1 MAQRR
6 MFSPEIIESEDFLAL
21 PVSSQAL
28 YLHLAMN
35 ADDDG
40 FIQPQ
45 KIMRMVGSSGD
56 DLKIL
61 LAKRFILSFQSGV
74 VVIKH
79 WLIHNLIRGDRY
91 KETRFIEEKNTLKI
105 KDNKAYTE
113 LDKSGCQIDNQCP
126 PQVRLGKVRL
136 GEVREGKVKN
146 TSEETSQIVEL
157 INSFKEVNPSYS
169 KFFANKSQRSA
180 FQRMLKVHGLEKLQ
194 KIISFL
200 PQSNTTQYMPVITT
214 PIQLEDKFAQLATAW
229 QKIKNNTK
237 VIL

>member
-61 LAKRFILSFQSGV
+61 LAKRFLLSFQSGV

-91 KETRFIEEKNTLKI
+91 KETRFIDEKNTLKI

-113 LDKSGCQIDNQCP
+113 IDKSGCQIDNQCP
-126 PQVRLGKVRL
+126 PQVRLGKVSI
-136 GEVREGKVKN
+136 GKDRVDN

-157 INSFKEVNPSYS
+157 IDSFKEVNPSYK
-169 KFFANKSQRSA
+169 KFFSNKTQRGA
-180 FQRMLKVHGLEKLQ
+180 CKRLLETHGLEKLK
-194 KIISFL
+194 KIIEFL
-200 PQSNTTQYMPVITT
+200 PQSNTTKYMPVITT

-229 QKIKNNTK
+229 QKIKNNQK
-237 VIL
+237 IIL

>member
-61 LAKRFILSFQSGV
+61 LAKRFLLSFQSGV

-91 KETRFIEEKNTLKI
+91 KETRFIDEKKTLKI

-113 LDKSGCQIDNQCP
+113 LDKSGCQSVNQCP
-126 PQVRLGKVRL
+126 PQVRLGKDRL
-136 GEVREGKVKN
+136 GEVNN
-146 TSEETSQIVEL
+146 TSEETSQVVEL
-157 INSFKEVNPSYS
+157 IDFFKEVNPSY
-169 KFFANKSQRSA
+169 KKWFGNKTQRSA
-180 FQRMLKVHGLEKLQ
+180 CKRLLETHGLEKLK

-200 PQSNTTQYMPVITT
+200 PQSNTTQYMPVVTT
-214 PIQLEDKFAQLATAW
+214 PVQLEDKFAQLATAW
-229 QKIKNNTK
+229 QKIKNNQK

>member
-6 MFSPEIIESEDFLAL
+6 MFSPEIIESEDFLSL

-28 YLHLAMN
+28 YFHLAMN

-61 LAKRFILSFQSGV
+61 LAKRFLLSFETGV

-91 KETRFIEEKNTLKI
+91 KGTRFIEEKKALNVKE
-105 KDNKAYTE
+105 NKAYTE
-113 LDKSGCQIDNQCP
+113 IDKSGCQIDNQCP
-126 PQVRLGKVRL
+126 PQVRLGKDSIGKDRL
-136 GEVREGKVKN
+136 VKDIVVVNDKLVYGEFKN
-146 TSEETSQIVEL
+146 VSLSEEEYNKL
-157 INSFKEVNPSYS
+157 I
-169 KFFANKSQRSA
+169 
-180 FQRMLKVHGLEKLQ
+180 EKLGDR
-194 KIISFL
+194 ITNLLIEELSG
-200 PQSNTTQYMPVITT
+200 YMASKKTKYINHY
-214 PIQLEDKFAQLATAW
+214 ATLLNWARRKG
-229 QKIKNNTK
+229 QEQQNKLNSRAKPYK
-237 VIL
+237 VIE